1 MDGADQAEFQH
12 FQKYLNR
19 IFEKYGPDV
28 WADAY
33 ADLVSE
39 AAQHATGTSR
49 ESCCSFCGKRKS
61 EVADRMVNGPGV
73 SASRLERIAKD
84 HAKQQKIVFAF
95 EKTDRSV

>member
-33 ADLVSE
+33 ADLVRE

-73 SASRLERIAKD
+73 FICIACIDLCHKVRRQEWPD
-84 HAKQQKIVFAF
+84 Q
-95 EKTDRSV
+95 T